1 MMNLNVGTSG
11 YSYKEWKGSFYP
23 EKIPAKEM
31 LRFYSERLST
41 VEINAT
47 FYRMPQPSML
57 ENWKEQVSPTFRFS
71 LKAPQRITHIK
82 RLKETDEETKYFF
95 ETASVLKDQ
104 LGVVLVQLPPNMKK
118 DLPRLETFLTHLPQA
133 TRAAFEFR
141 HPTWF
146 DDDVLDLLRSQKRA
160 LVVSDTDDMP
170 TTHIDKTADW
180 GYLRLRRVNYSEEN
194 LADWVGRIRD
204 QNWTETFLFF
214 KHEDAGTGPKLA
226 AQFLRIAN
234 IN

>member
-1 MMNLNVGTSG
+1 MNIYVGTSG
-11 YSYKEWKGSFYP
+11 YSYKEWKGNFYP

-47 FYRMPQPSML
+47 FYRMPQLSML
-57 ENWKEQVSPTFRFS
+57 ENWKEQVPPTFRFS
-71 LKAPQRITHIK
+71 LKASQRITHFK
-82 RLKETDEETKYFF
+82 RLKEVEEETKYFF
-95 ETASVLKDQ
+95 ETASVLADQ

-118 DLPRLETFLTHLPQA
+118 DLPRLETFLAQLPQT
-133 TRAAFEFR
+133 TRVAFEFR

-146 DDDVLDLLRSQKRA
+146 DDDVLDLLRSRSRA

-194 LADWVGRIRD
+194 LAEWHGRIRD
-204 QNWTETFLFF
+204 QNWKETFLFF

-226 AQFLRIAN
+226 AQFLELAGK
-234 IN
+234 

>member
-1 MMNLNVGTSG
+1 MNLYVGTSG

-31 LRFYSERLST
+31 LSYYAGRLST

-47 FYRMPQPSML
+47 FYRMPQSSML
-57 ENWKEQVSPTFRFS
+57 ENWKEQVPPTFRFS
-71 LKAPQRITHIK
+71 LKAPQRVTHFK
-82 RLKETDEETKYFF
+82 RLKETEEETKYFF
-95 ETASVLKDQ
+95 ETAATLQDQ
-104 LGVVLVQLPPNMKK
+104 LGVVLFQLPPNMKK
-118 DLPRLETFLTHLPQA
+118 DLPRLETFLQQLPLS

-146 DDDVLDLLRSQKRA
+146 DDDVLVVLQDRNMA

-194 LADWVGRIRD
+194 LNEWVERINKQQWSD
-204 QNWTETFLFF
+204 TFVFF
-214 KHEDAGTGPKLA
+214 KHEDEGTGPKLA
-226 AQFLRIAN
+226 AQFLKLAGR
-234 IN
+234 